1 MRLNEVTRSHV
12 RGQSSPNLNLYSR
25 PSSFLLLLPP
35 PLARSTL
42 VTRMHGGLGGRGN
55 ANLSSKFEENHRE
68 NHRIRFHSGRLKIR
82 TRAIR
87 GDRGESHAGFYFYFF
102 SFLIK
107 ND

>member
-25 PSSFLLLLPP
+25 PSSFPLLLLP

-42 VTRMHGGLGGRGN
+42 VTRMHGGLGGKGN
-55 ANLSSKFEENHRE
+55 ANLSSKFEE